1 MHNTPLT
8 LIEREGLEKHGLPI
22 GKPSQLSDTF
32 RLGVAWALAQQVE
45 PFTSA
50 ELVRMNEEYRHA
62 KHPITKLNDPEA
74 APQAQQAEPVA
85 YRVWSSKWHEWEF
98 ETLAVPNGEPLYTAP
113 APQAQQ
119 EPVAECVDDR
129 EGIDDVDRELLSKV
143 SKALA
148 YYSNGDPIRDFIDTD
163 DMVAAMQL
171 LMRVV
176 PDGDRLE
183 AVASFVAGYRT
194 GYEAEPPKHMTDA
207 AGGMK

>member
-1 MHNTPLT
+1 VKTPPEWWPAVENILT
-8 LIEREGLEKHGLPI
+8 EYGLDAI
-22 GKPSQLSDTF
+22 SF
-32 RLGVAWALAQQVE
+32 VADFKKASGDYPAQIKQDI
-45 PFTSA
+45 S
-50 ELVRMNEEYRHA
+50 
-62 KHPITKLNDPEA
+62 
-74 APQAQQAEPVA
+74 APQAQQGEPVA
-85 YRVWSSKWHEWEF
+85 ELIRGEGGSFRV
-98 ETLAVPNGEPLYTAP
+98 APNMDALKAIYALPAGTHKLYAGAAP